1 MGYCYILL
9 LSCSIA
15 ICALGSPGLLSSCF
29 MVPIQIPL
37 HIIIN
42 THNIIPFCL
51 SFCLSFFLSF
61 CLSVFLS
68 FCLSVFLSFYIYNSH
83 LIYNTI
89 LHVQFYRYSGT
100 GGDGYTEGA
109 LGRDGLP
116 QGQAVRDEDFMDATG
131 GDRVREVNQSIVAP

>member
-1 MGYCYILL
+1 MLYGTNTNTI
-9 LSCSIA
+9 
-15 ICALGSPGLLSSCF
+15 
-29 MVPIQIPL
+29 
-37 HIIIN
+37 
-42 THNIIPFCL
+42 THNHQYSQYHSLLFV
-51 SFCLSFFLSF
+51 FLSVF
-61 CLSVFLS
+61 LFVFLS